1 MWGFAW
7 VQRGRGRRGEGFFER
22 KSLKRS
28 FKIRYVFIVLKQSAK
43 KKITFA
49 ESKWVSPKVILT
61 EREPTRK

>member
-1 MWGFAW
+1 
-7 VQRGRGRRGEGFFER
+7 VRGRRGGRLLKR
-22 KSLKRS
+22 KRLKRS
-28 FKIRYVFIVLKQSAK
+28 FKIRYVFIILKKSAK

>member
-1 MWGFAW
+1 MK
-7 VQRGRGRRGEGFFER
+7 R
-22 KSLKRS
+22 KRLKRS
-28 FKIRYVFIVLKQSAK
+28 FKIRYVFIILRKIAK

>member
-7 VQRGRGRRGEGFFER
+7 VQRVRGRRGGRFL
-22 KSLKRS
+22 KMKGLKRS
-28 FKIRYVFIVLKQSAK
+28 FKIRYVFLILKNSAE

-49 ESKWVSPKVILT
+49 DSEWVSPKAILT